1 METAMNLGMNVS
13 CGHVNMSN
21 PSRKPTRAAL
31 LLAIVALAC
40 VAPRTVRA
48 DETVQ
53 LEGTFSVWYMYP
65 STVNYCSPSG
75 GDLSIEAQGLGTF
88 PGLGAMFLTVKKC
101 FTFSDGTYAGVFHL
115 TAGNGD
121 VIDGTYAG
129 TQGPGDENGY
139 GPFQGVLT
147 ITGGTG
153 RFRHA
158 SGALTFKAVS
168 GPDSVSVVS
177 PTANGMAFYLI
188 DGRMRSQEKH

>member
-1 METAMNLGMNVS
+1 MNPGMKFTSGQANA
-13 CGHVNMSN
+13 GNRL
-21 PSRKPTRAAL
+21 RKRTRAAL
-31 LLAIVALAC
+31 LVAIVALAWA
-40 VAPRTVRA
+40 VPSPGRA
-48 DETVQ
+48 DDIVN

-65 STVNYCSPSG
+65 SAVNYCLPSG

-101 FTFSDGTYAGVFHL
+101 FTFSDGTYAGGFNL

-121 VIDGTYAG
+121 VLAGTYAG
-129 TQGPGDENGY
+129 TQGAGDENGY

-158 SGALTFKAVS
+158 SGVLKFNAVS

-188 DGRMRSQEKH
+188 QGRMRSQEKH